1 MNEIRKRLAL
11 ALLLAIII
19 AGILTGINF
28 ITAKNGDPLLAKK
41 YPGDNL
47 TEWKGFGLY
56 RVEFHNETVKDED
69 GQIRPLTRTEFD
81 YESFLKILVIL
92 SLSRRWYCQCWCV
105 ERWVKAK
112 RRTDSSHKRIE
123 YIHRRKRSRRRG
135 RFLIGR
141 MIYHVPRI
149 GGNLIGFIS
158 R

>member
-81 YESFLKILVIL
+81 YESFLKILVITYPL
-92 SLSRRWYCQCWCV
+92 SVAALVLPMLVRRAMGKGEEENGQF
-105 ERWVKAK
+105 
-112 RRTDSSHKRIE
+112 S
-123 YIHRRKRSRRRG
+123 
-135 RFLIGR
+135 
-141 MIYHVPRI
+141 
-149 GGNLIGFIS
+149 
-158 R
+158 